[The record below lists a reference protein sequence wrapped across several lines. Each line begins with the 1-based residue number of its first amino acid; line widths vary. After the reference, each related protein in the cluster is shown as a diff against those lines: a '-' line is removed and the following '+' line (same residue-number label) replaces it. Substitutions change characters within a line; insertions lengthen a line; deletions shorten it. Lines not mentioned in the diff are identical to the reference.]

1 MKTNSVKSPERD
13 TIMGVQADVLVT
25 YNNRLIRYILCI
37 LICFFFK
44 TVCPCSVF
52 AQPQKNF
59 LWKAQ
64 SGTNT
69 VYLLGSVHFMK
80 KDVYPLSKRIEESFD
95 LSDTVVVEADIN
107 DSGQIDVMKL
117 AGAALYP
124 GNDTLENHVSKDTF
138 ELVQKEFGDAGVPLL
153 IINKQKPWFLA
164 LTITSLKLMQM
175 GFDPSYGIDAYFLRK
190 ASGKKSVHELEGVDF
205 QMKLLSGF
213 SDKEQ
218 EAFLVYTLRDLKL
231 LDKELDKLI
240 RAWENGDTS
249 TMESIAMKSISND
262 KDMHSIY
269 EKLIF
274 DRNRN
279 MVLKIE
285 DFLKTKKTYFV
296 IVGAGHLIGNQG
308 IITLLRQKGYL
319 VEQL

>member
-1 MKTNSVKSPERD
+1 MP
-13 TIMGVQADVLVT
+13 VT
-25 YNNRLIRYILCI
+25 RNRWPRFILFI
-37 LICFFFK
+37 LTCSFIT
-44 TVCPCSVF
+44 TVFHCPVF
-52 AQPQKNF
+52 AQSQKNF

-64 SGTNT
+64 SKTNT

-95 LSDTVVVEADIN
+95 VSDVVVVEADVN
-107 DSGQIDVMKL
+107 NMGQIDVMEL
-117 AGAALYP
+117 AGTALYP
-124 GNDTLENHVSKDTF
+124 ENDSLGNHVSKDTY
-138 ELVQKEFGDAGVPLL
+138 ELVKKELGDAGVPLL
-153 IINKQKPWFLA
+153 LIDKQKPWFLA
-164 LTITSLKLMQM
+164 LTITSLKFLQL

-190 ASGKKSVHELEGVDF
+190 ASGTKSVQELESVDF

-218 EAFLVYTLRDLKL
+218 ETFLVYTLRDLAL
-231 LDKELDKLI
+231 LDKELDKLM
-240 RAWENGDTS
+240 RAWETGDTN
-249 TMESIAMKSISND
+249 TMESIAMKSVSKD
-262 KDMHSIY
+262 KDMLSVY

-279 MVLKIE
+279 MVSKIE
-285 DFLKTKKTYFV
+285 HFLKTKKTYFV

-308 IITLLRQKGYL
+308 IIALLRQKGYL

>member
-1 MKTNSVKSPERD
+1 MTH
-13 TIMGVQADVLVT
+13 
-25 YNNRLIRYILCI
+25 NRWPGFILLILTFSFIT
-37 LICFFFK
+37 
-44 TVCPCSVF
+44 TVFHCPVF
-52 AQPQKNF
+52 AEPQKNF

-64 SGTNT
+64 SKTNT

-95 LSDTVVVEADIN
+95 VSDVVVVEADVN
-107 DSGQIDVMKL
+107 NMGQIDVMEL
-117 AGAALYP
+117 AGTALYP
-124 GNDTLENHVSKDTF
+124 ENDSLGNHVSKDTY
-138 ELVQKEFGDAGVPLL
+138 ELVKKELGDAGVPLL
-153 IINKQKPWFLA
+153 LIDKQKPWFLA
-164 LTITSLKLMQM
+164 LTITSLKFLQL

-190 ASGKKSVHELEGVDF
+190 ASGTKSVQELESVDF

-218 EAFLVYTLRDLKL
+218 EAFLVYTLRDLAL

-240 RAWENGDTS
+240 RAWETGDTN
-249 TMESIAMKSISND
+249 TMESIAMKSVSKD
-262 KDMHSIY
+262 KDMLSVY

-279 MVLKIE
+279 MVSKIE

-308 IITLLRQKGYL
+308 IIALLRQKGYL